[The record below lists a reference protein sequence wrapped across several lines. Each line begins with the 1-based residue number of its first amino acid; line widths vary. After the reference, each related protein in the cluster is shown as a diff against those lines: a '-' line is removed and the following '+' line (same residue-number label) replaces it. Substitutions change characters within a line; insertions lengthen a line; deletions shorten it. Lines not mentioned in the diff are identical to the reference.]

1 MIKKISIVSILTFI
15 LLTLTSCSVQNGTVI
30 KGTLKATNN
39 SIEGK
44 YESFD
49 GKYYKKL
56 KLNKSDTLE
65 SNSVVNITDGDIQ
78 LLLLDEENNEISN
91 LKDEKTI
98 TIPEDG
104 YYYFTAVA
112 KNHSG
117 DFKLNWNI
125 K

>member
-1 MIKKISIVSILTFI
+1 MIKKVSIVSILTFI
-15 LLTLTSCSVQNGTVI
+15 LLILTSCTVQNGTI
-30 KGTLKATNN
+30 ISGTLKATNN
-39 SIEGK
+39 SIEGDYK
-44 YESFD
+44 SFD

-65 SNSVVNITDGDIQ
+65 SSSVIHTIDGNIQ
-78 LLLLDEENNEISN
+78 LLLLDDKDNEVTN

-98 TIPEDG
+98 IIPEDG

-112 KNHSG
+112 ENHSG
-117 DFKLNWNI
+117 DFKLNWII